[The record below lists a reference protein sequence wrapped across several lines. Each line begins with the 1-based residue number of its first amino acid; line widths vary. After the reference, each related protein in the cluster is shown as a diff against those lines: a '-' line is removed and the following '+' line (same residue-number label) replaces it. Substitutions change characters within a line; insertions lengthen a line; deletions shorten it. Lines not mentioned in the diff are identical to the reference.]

1 MNKKTD
7 YVIDSKSSDEQQQF
21 MAIVPKDGI
30 THPKTEEQKPEPSR
44 HYLVSYIR
52 IF

>member
-21 MAIVPKDGI
+21 KLYCVV
-30 THPKTEEQKPEPSR
+30 KTEEMKEWQKCKNIYT
-44 HYLVSYIR
+44 YLL
-52 IF
+52 FKEFNP

>member
-21 MAIVPKDGI
+21 KQMELRTSQYGD
-30 THPKTEEQKPEPSR
+30 
-44 HYLVSYIR
+44 
-52 IF
+52 

>member
-21 MAIVPKDGI
+21 ISIKKEYDFLL
-30 THPKTEEQKPEPSR
+30 
-44 HYLVSYIR
+44 Y
-52 IF
+52 